1 MRAAAL
7 ALLLSF
13 AALAGCTEPE
23 EPAGG
28 AVGAASCDAVT
39 RAELTLDNASAPV
52 VALATSK
59 GCIVAELDLAK
70 APITVRNFLNYTDEG
85 FYSGLLFHRVIKDF
99 MVQTGGMGKDGQ
111 FKTATHPMIKNEA
124 RTSGLKN
131 EAYTFAMA
139 RTSAPDSA
147 TNQFFIN
154 HKANAFLDATQ
165 SSAGYA
171 VFGKVVQGKEVV
183 DAIAGV
189 PVEAYRQGL
198 KCQQDSQPSC
208 PVEDVDLFSVTRVD

>member
-1 MRAAAL
+1 MRAL
-7 ALLLSF
+7 ALVLLLSL

-23 EPAGG
+23 
-28 AVGAASCDAVT
+28 GAAATGRDSCKAVT
-39 RAELTLDNASAPV
+39 RASLTLDDPGAPV
-52 VALATSK
+52 VALATSH
-59 GCIVAELDLAK
+59 GCIVAELAAEQ
-70 APITVRNFLNYTDEG
+70 APITVSNFLNYTDEG
-85 FYSGLLFHRVIKDF
+85 FYSDLLFHRVIDGF

-131 EAYTFAMA
+131 EAYTLSMA

-154 HKANAFLDATQ
+154 HKANAFLDASA
-165 SSAGYA
+165 SSAGYS
-171 VFGKVVQGKEVV
+171 VFGHVVQGKQVV
-183 DAIAGV
+183 DAIAKV
-189 PVEAYRQGL
+189 PVEPYRQGL

-208 PVEDVDLFSVTRVD
+208 PVQDVDLFSVTRVA